1 MAQTLLSS
9 LHPSFAGSIDS
20 GGMINLFMQHFSWP
34 LDNGYTEDI
43 SFTGNLNIDELS
55 MMAGPMLSSLLSM
68 IGINEN
74 RVHLENQEIKFKAE
88 KGRVK
93 TSPIRFRADEY
104 FLELQ
109 GSMGF
114 DKTIDLIARLPVT
127 RKMVGGKAYEYLKD
141 VTIDVPIGGTV
152 TKPEI
157 DEAAMEKATGSLVQQ
172 TMKKTIEEKA
182 TDLLQ
187 QLFKKNN

>member
-1 MAQTLLSS
+1 
-9 LHPSFAGSIDS
+9 
-20 GGMINLFMQHFSWP
+20 MINLFMQHFSWP
-34 LDNGYTEDI
+34 LDNAYTENI
-43 SFTGNLNIDELS
+43 SFAGNLNIDELS
-55 MMAGPMLSSLLSM
+55 MVAGPMLKSLLSL

-74 RVHLENQEIKFKAE
+74 KVHLENQEIRFEAE
-88 KGRVK
+88 NGRVK

-114 DKTIDLIARLPVT
+114 DKTIDFIAKLPVT
-127 RKMVGGKAYEYLKD
+127 RKMVGGKAYEYLQG
-141 VTIDVPIGGTV
+141 VTINVPIGGTV
-152 TKPEI
+152 SKPEI

-172 TMKKTIEEKA
+172 TMQKTIEKQA

-187 QLFKKNN
+187 QLFKKKK